1 MQYNKISLAQMFV
14 FTCRLKL
21 KVYWMYNKPEGF
33 SELFVLSELKY
44 KIERKNKRR
53 RKRSSRRPQT

>member
-1 MQYNKISLAQMFV
+1 MFV
-14 FTCRLKL
+14 FTCRFKL

-44 KIERKNKRR
+44 KIERKIKRK